1 MRPLIL
7 VEAVRKLWCKI
18 LLKRILTVWQ
28 KHNVLHRYQH
38 GFISGRS
45 TMTAS
50 TLFINMLEDAIERGR
65 PLHTC
70 TWDITRAFDSVS
82 KNVMRIAWSRLGVPD
97 ILLQWLVGMDEGG
110 MTVVRTPH
118 AVSTWN
124 RTGRQGFRNRGKRK
138 SQTVID
144 EQYRCPG
151 TTSPT
156 SAGQEQ
162 GETADE
168 NMADGFLATRGT
180 GQGDVTSPTCWAAL
194 FDILLTA
201 LHMDM
206 ML

>member
-1 MRPLIL
+1 
-7 VEAVRKLWCKI
+7 
-18 LLKRILTVWQ
+18 
-28 KHNVLHRYQH
+28 
-38 GFISGRS
+38 
-45 TMTAS
+45 MTAS

-97 ILLQWLVGMDEGG
+97 IWLQWLVGMDEGG
-110 MTVVRTPH
+110 MTVVRTPQ
-118 AVSTWN
+118 AVNTWN
-124 RTGRQGFRNRGKRK
+124 KTGRQGFRNRGKRIR
-138 SQTVID
+138 QTLID

-151 TTSPT
+151 TTPRRPDE
-156 SAGQEQ
+156 QEQ
-162 GETADE
+162 VETADE
-168 NMADGFLATRGT
+168 NMADGFIATRGT

-206 ML
+206 KEATHNKHVSSGSNTGYMEGETAYTDDLL

>member
-1 MRPLIL
+1 MASHHSKKQEEVPKVGNMRPLIL
-7 VEAVRKLWCKI
+7 VEAVRKLWCKL

-28 KHNVLHRYQH
+28 RHNVLHRYQH

-50 TLFINMLEDAIERGR
+50 TLFINMLEDAIEHGR

-97 ILLQWLVGMDEGG
+97 IWLQWLVGMDEGG

-118 AVSTWN
+118 AVNTWN

-138 SQTVID
+138 RRTVID
-144 EQYRCPG
+144 E
-151 TTSPT
+151 
-156 SAGQEQ
+156 
-162 GETADE
+162 
-168 NMADGFLATRGT
+168 
-180 GQGDVTSPTCWAAL
+180 
-194 FDILLTA
+194 
-201 LHMDM
+201 
-206 ML
+206 